1 MNPLCDVNYI
11 RHLMKKYK
19 LQFNKK
25 YGQNFLTDEQ
35 VLDDI
40 ISTSGITPDDGALEI
55 GPGLGTLTFA
65 LAQAAK
71 HVVAVEIDRG
81 LAAVLEDTLAEFD
94 TVTVLHQD
102 ILKTDIGALVA
113 QQFDGRAPY
122 VVANLPY
129 YITTPIIMGLLESGI
144 PFPAIV
150 VMIQKEVA
158 QRMMAFPG
166 GKEYGVLSIA
176 VQFYADAEICLS
188 VPRGCFI
195 PAPNVDSAVI
205 RLTPRPHPTCRPKD
219 PDLFFKVI
227 RAAFGQRRKTLLNA
241 MSNAGCFPASKQQM
255 EEILLEL
262 GMNPAARGET
272 LSMEQFAQLSDALS
286 EGQNPQK

>member
-1 MNPLCDVNYI
+1 
-11 RHLMKKYK
+11 MKKYK

-113 QQFDGRAPY
+113 QRFDGRAPY

-158 QRMMAFPG
+158 QRMMASPG

-241 MSNAGCFPASKQQM
+241 MSNAGCFPASKQQI